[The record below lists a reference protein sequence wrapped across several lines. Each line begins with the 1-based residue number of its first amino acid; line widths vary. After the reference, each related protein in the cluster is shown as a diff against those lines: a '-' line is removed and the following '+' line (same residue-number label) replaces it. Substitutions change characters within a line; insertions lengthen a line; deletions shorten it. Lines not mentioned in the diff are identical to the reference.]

1 MTLRL
6 AGAVLAVAILLFG
19 LTRVAVHYAFLAI
32 AAYSY
37 PIVDPVVETFR
48 IPEDAATQR
57 RVQVESG
64 VGTLHV
70 RPGAADVLSGTAHY
84 NVAEFAPLVQ
94 YDLDGARSQV
104 LVRHAQ
110 ELEPARLMGLGERIN
125 NWDLALATQAPYT
138 SLEMALG
145 AGEATF
151 DLGGVTAERANLVL
165 GTGEL
170 ALATADA
177 PFTVGELSVTIGTG
191 EATYDLGGVKAE
203 RVSFTVG
210 TGELTLT
217 TADAPFD
224 IGELAVTVGLG
235 EARLDLRQT
244 RFISATT
251 SVGMGD
257 LLVDLR
263 ADWQHDAKAIF
274 ESGIGNITLILPEE
288 VGVRV
293 LVRGGIG
300 AVEAAELAVL
310 AVPEDVDGTVYVN
323 TAYATSPVT
332 IDLIAERGIGNV
344 SLLTEEPAPEQGAQ

>member
-6 AGAVLAVAILLFG
+6 MGALLAVAILLFG

-37 PIVDPVVETFR
+37 PIIDPVVETFR
-48 IPEDAATQR
+48 IPEDVATQR
-57 RVQVESG
+57 RVQVESS

-70 RPGAADVLSGTAHY
+70 MPGAVDVLSGTAHY

-94 YDLDGARSQV
+94 YDLDGTNSQV
-104 LVRHAQ
+104 LMHHAH
-110 ELEPARLMGLGERIN
+110 ELEPARLISLGERIN
-125 NWDLALATQAPYT
+125 EWDLALATQAPYT
-138 SLEMALG
+138 SLEMVLG

-151 DLGGVTAERANLVL
+151 DLSGVTAEHANLVL

-170 ALATADA
+170 ALTTDDA
-177 PFTVGELSVTIGTG
+177 PFAVDELTVTVGTG
-191 EATYDLGGVKAE
+191 EATYDLGGVTAKRA
-203 RVSFTVG
+203 SLAVG
-210 TGELTLT
+210 TGELAFKTGGAPVDIDELT
-217 TADAPFD
+217 
-224 IGELAVTVGLG
+224 VNVGLG
-235 EARLDLRQT
+235 GAQLDLRQT
-244 RFISATT
+244 RFMSATM

-263 ADWQHDAKAIF
+263 TDWQHDIHATF

-293 LVRGGIG
+293 LVRGVIG
-300 AVEAAELAVL
+300 TVEAVELAVL
-310 AVPEDVDGTVYVN
+310 AIPEDEEGTVYVN

-332 IDLIAERGIGNV
+332 VDLIAERGIGNV
-344 SLLTEEPAPEQGAQ
+344 SLLTEVPAPEQGVQ

>member
-6 AGAVLAVAILLFG
+6 VGALLAVAILLFA

-37 PIVDPVVETFR
+37 PIIDPVVETFR

-57 RVQVESG
+57 RLQVESRLG
-64 VGTLHV
+64 ILDVT
-70 RPGAADVLSGTAHY
+70 PGAADVLSGTAHY
-84 NVAEFAPLVQ
+84 NVAEFAPLLQ
-94 YDLDGARSQV
+94 YDLDGAKSQV
-104 LVRHAQ
+104 LMRHAH
-110 ELEPARLMGLGERIN
+110 ELELVRLISLGQRTN
-125 NWDLALATQAPYT
+125 DWDLALATRAPYT

-151 DLGGVTAERANLVL
+151 DLSGVTAEYANLAL

-170 ALATADA
+170 ALTAADA
-177 PFTVGELSVTIGTG
+177 PFAVGELTV
-191 EATYDLGGVKAE
+191 
-203 RVSFTVG
+203 TVG
-210 TGELTLT
+210 TGE
-217 TADAPFD
+217 AH
-224 IGELAVTVGLG
+224 V
-235 EARLDLRQT
+235 DLRQT
-244 RFISATT
+244 HFMSATM
-251 SVGMGD
+251 SVGVGN

-263 ADWQHDAKAIF
+263 ADWPHDAHALF

-300 AVEAAELAVL
+300 AVEVVELAVL

-332 IDLIAERGIGNV
+332 VDLIAERGIGIV
-344 SLLTEEPAPEQGAQ
+344 TLLTEAPAPEQGVQ

>member
-6 AGAVLAVAILLFG
+6 VGALLAVAILLFG

-48 IPEDAATQR
+48 IPEDAATLR
-57 RVQVESG
+57 RVQVESS
-64 VGTLHV
+64 VGTLHIA
-70 RPGAADVLSGTAHY
+70 PGAADVLGGTAHY
-84 NVAEFAPLVQ
+84 NVAEFAPSVQ
-94 YDLDGARSQV
+94 YDLDGAKSQV
-104 LVRHAQ
+104 LMRHAH
-110 ELEPARLMGLGERIN
+110 ELEPARLIGLGERIN
-125 NWDLALATQAPYT
+125 DWDLALATQAPYT

-151 DLGGVTAERANLVL
+151 DLSGITADHANLVL

-170 ALATADA
+170 ALTTADA
-177 PFTVGELSVTIGTG
+177 PFVVGQLTITVGTG
-191 EATYDLGGVKAE
+191 EATYDLGGVTAQQ
-203 RVSFTVG
+203 VSLEVG
-210 TGELTLT
+210 TGEIALT

-224 IGELAVTVGLG
+224 TGELTVTVGLG
-235 EARLDLRQT
+235 EAQLDLRQS
-244 RFISATT
+244 RFISATM

-263 ADWQHDAKAIF
+263 ADWQHDTHAVF
-274 ESGIGNITLILPEE
+274 ESGVGNITLILPEE

-293 LVRGGIG
+293 LVRGGFG
-300 AVEAAELAVL
+300 AIETVELAVL
-310 AVPEDVDGTVYVN
+310 AMPEEMDGTVYVN

-332 IDLIAERGIGNV
+332 VDLIAERGIGTV
-344 SLLTEEPAPEQGAQ
+344 SLLTAAPTPEQGVQ